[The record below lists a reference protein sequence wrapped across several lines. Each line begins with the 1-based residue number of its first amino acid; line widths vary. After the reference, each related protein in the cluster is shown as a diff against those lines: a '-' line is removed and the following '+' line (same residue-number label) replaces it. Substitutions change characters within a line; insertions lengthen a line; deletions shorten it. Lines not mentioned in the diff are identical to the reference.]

1 VELGSNVGSIGTGAK
16 RSLSLKCK
24 DTFQYIPLLKGLQ
37 ALLQN
42 QDIRDEVS
50 GSYCVV
56 YYMAARAGTV

>member
-16 RSLSLKCK
+16 RSLSLECK

-42 QDIRDEVS
+42 QDIRDEVA
-50 GSYCVV
+50 V
-56 YYMAARAGTV
+56 TV